1 MSMDKDT
8 MNQDHP
14 RRVVIAGGGTAG
26 WMAAAALSKTFGEC
40 IDLTLVE
47 SEQIGTVGVGEAT
60 IPPMIIFHRLLGI
73 SESDF
78 MRATKATFKL
88 GIAFENWKE
97 KDHRYF
103 HSFGKTG
110 KDHWSCGFQH
120 FWLDGLKRGHNQ
132 PYDDY
137 CLELISAEEN
147 KFAHLPDEGMSYAY
161 HLDSSA
167 YAKFLR
173 AFAEENGAK
182 RLEGKINH
190 VNLNAETGAISSL
203 SLDSGDTV
211 DGDIFVDCTG
221 FRALLIGDALG
232 TGYDD
237 WSDELPCNRAIAIQT
252 QSVQS
257 PVPYTRS
264 IAHDAGWQWRIPLQH
279 RTGNGLVYC
288 SDYLDQDK
296 ALERLLGNIE
306 GETLRDPNFIKFTT
320 GARKKQWVKNCIA
333 VGLSSGFMEPLEST
347 SIHLIQR
354 NVLRLVRMMPLGDIH
369 QADIDEFNQQAAMDM
384 DTIKDFLVL
393 HYVANDRTEPF
404 WERCR
409 NMKISDKLKHRIEL
423 FRETGRAFRQSDEL
437 FAENSW
443 IQVMLGQGIMP
454 KSYHPLATK
463 MRDDEVEY
471 LLSSI
476 RNQVS
481 KTVTQLPTHDDY
493 VRQYCGA
500 ADV

>member
-1 MSMDKDT
+1 
-8 MNQDHP
+8 
-14 RRVVIAGGGTAG
+14 
-26 WMAAAALSKTFGEC
+26 
-40 IDLTLVE
+40 VE

-203 SLDSGDTV
+203 TLDSGDTV

-264 IAHDAGWQWRIPLQH
+264 MAHDAGWQWRIPLQH

-393 HYVANDRTEPF
+393 HYVANERTEPF

-476 RNQVS
+476 RSQVS